1 MELPQILFFIFL
13 SLLTIWSYSGYAE
26 PRGWSIGTLFK
37 EQILGFI
44 IFLLIIIIIVSGFF
58 LVLWYEVL
66 LSIIVAWLISGA
78 ITAIFK
84 AYTQF
89 ISIISLIIFS
99 TWLVVYFVKLA

>member
-26 PRGWSIGTLFK
+26 PRGWSVGTLFK
-37 EQILGFI
+37 DKLLENL
-44 IFLLIIIIIVSGFF
+44 IFFVLIIIIVFGFF

-66 LSIIVAWLISGA
+66 LSVFIAWLISGT

-84 AYTQF
+84 SYTQF
-89 ISIISLIIFS
+89 ISIISLVIFS
-99 TWLVVYFVKLA
+99 TLLILHLVKLV